1 MSAPTDLLAHADQW
15 LALSVRAFEI
25 AMSYR
30 ARAGAA
36 ADVRLEEAARALGEE
51 RASCRIELAVLRR
64 LDVERFRAGELA
76 P

>member
-1 MSAPTDLLAHADQW
+1 MSAPTELLAHADQW

-36 ADVRLEEAARALGEE
+36 GDAAYAEAARALGEE

-64 LDVERFRAGELA
+64 LDVERFRAGDLT